1 MQHWERPASDV
12 DLLQRYR
19 AGTDLLKAALAGL
32 SDQQLDLSLEP
43 GSWSI
48 RQMVHH
54 LADDGDV
61 YSFVIKRAIA
71 SPGTPTRFEGF
82 PGNEPWGCAL
92 CTSTRRIDSA
102 LRLFEAH
109 RESVADLLEAIP
121 DALKKEAI
129 FIGDDGKEVPFPLDR
144 ILLMLID
151 HLDEHLKSIRDIRTR
166 HGLN

>member
-1 MQHWERPASDV
+1 MESENPDTL
-12 DLLQRYR
+12 LLQRYL
-19 AGTDLLKAALAGL
+19 AGTQQLKEALYGL
-32 SDQQLDLSLEP
+32 TELQLDLTLEP

-48 RQMVHH
+48 RQIVHH

-71 SPGTPTRFEGF
+71 SPGSITRFEGF

-92 CTSTRRIDSA
+92 YTSTRKIDSS
-102 LRLFEAH
+102 LKLFEAH
-109 RESVADLLEAIP
+109 RESVAELVEAVP
-121 DALKKEAI
+121 GALKKEAL
-129 FIGDDGKEVPFPLDR
+129 FIGEDGKDMPFPVDS

-151 HLDEHLKSIRDIRTR
+151 HLDEHIRSIRDIRAK